1 MDFRLFEGKIQRVKL
16 SPNCFSNWKPVK
28 AGVPQGTKL
37 GPWLF
42 LLMINDL
49 VVSNDQCDG
58 DMMKYADDTN
68 VSEYIT
74 DHAENSSLQEV
85 TNSIVDWSER
95 NKFQLNP
102 SKCKE
107 FVVSFKRNEP
117 NFSPISIDESQIER
131 ADKLSILDLTITKD
145 LKWNDHVEKIVN
157 KAYQRIYLLKQ
168 LRRFGLDAG
177 DLKCFYVASIRSI
190 LEYSCQVFHY
200 GLPQYLSDVIERIQK
215 RALRIIYPQLSY
227 QDALDIG

>member
-1 MDFRLFEGKIQRVKL
+1 
-16 SPNCFSNWKPVK
+16 
-28 AGVPQGTKL
+28 
-37 GPWLF
+37 
-42 LLMINDL
+42 
-49 VVSNDQCDG
+49 
-58 DMMKYADDTN
+58 MMKYADDTN

-74 DHAENSSLQEV
+74 DQAENSSLQEV
-85 TNSIVDWSER
+85 TNYIVDWSER
-95 NKFQLNP
+95 KKFQLNP

-117 NFSPISIDESQIER
+117 NFSPISINESQIER
-131 ADKLSILDLTITKD
+131 ADKLSILALTITKD

-157 KAYQRIYLLKQ
+157 KASQRIYLLKQ

-215 RALRIIYPQLSY
+215 RALRII
-227 QDALDIG
+227 